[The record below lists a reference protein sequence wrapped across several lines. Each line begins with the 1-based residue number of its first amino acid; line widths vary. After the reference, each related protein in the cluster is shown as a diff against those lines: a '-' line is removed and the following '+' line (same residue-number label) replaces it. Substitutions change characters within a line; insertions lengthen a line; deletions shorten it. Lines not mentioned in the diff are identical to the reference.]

1 MTDRFRSDAVIRP
14 AIRGRWVIFFAG
26 VFVVAFGCGTSAQQA
41 PPAQQPIPQAQQ
53 QPPAAQQLPPQAP
66 VAQSAAP
73 KKDPGFLE
81 QLGQWF
87 EKSAEEFNASM
98 KKSADEF
105 NANMK
110 KAGRS
115 LSEIGDR
122 AGDAAKEATD
132 AMARL
137 SSTRVVSGN
146 ERCVLAP
153 NGSPDCRAAAETICK
168 AKGFATGQSL
178 DTQSARKCPVRV
190 WLSGRAPADG
200 DCAIE
205 TYVTRAACQEPQ
217 PR

>member
-1 MTDRFRSDAVIRP
+1 
-14 AIRGRWVIFFAG
+14 VIFCAS
-26 VFVVAFGCGTSAQQA
+26 VFVVVFGCGALAQQA
-41 PPAQQPIPQAQQ
+41 PPAQQPVPQSQQ
-53 QPPAAQQLPPQAP
+53 QPPVAQQLPPQAP
-66 VAQSAAP
+66 ATQPAAP
-73 KKDPGFLE
+73 RKDSGFLE
-81 QLGQWF
+81 KLGQWF

-98 KKSADEF
+98 KKSTDEF

-132 AMARL
+132 AMAKL

-146 ERCVLAP
+146 ERCALAP
-153 NGSPDCRAAAETICK
+153 NGSPDCRAAAETICR
-168 AKGFATGQSL
+168 AKGFTTGQSL

-200 DCAIE
+200 ECAIE
-205 TYVTRAACQEPQ
+205 TYVTRAACQEP
-217 PR
+217 R